1 MLGTVGKY
9 RYRILPALFRGVRFS
24 SSTIITEQNKKHVLT
39 LDLSCSCSLP
49 LSIHHAYS
57 HTHSFVKLDTTSRD
71 EVLQVV
77 MQLRSSTL
85 VGHPVHARLK
95 STVIAPVDRGV
106 RVWLPTVPWMSPA
119 GAEAV
124 SSLPKK
130 KKTRS
135 RGKRKK
141 KGQTVSS
148 SEGTEVKALENVAE
162 LSALSIQVQASL
174 SEDDF
179 PTLLDNHVEW
189 ETPLEEHED
198 VNNKEEE
205 ESDSKSSSKNLSDMA
220 STATTTSTSSSSVD
234 KQKATL
240 GYAAALR
247 KAIANPDVVAAPS
260 LSSSKTNA
268 VSKEITVPP
277 TGKRNEESP
286 THPVASAVLPV
297 VQPAKWG
304 GGRSFVDVLRKS

>member
-1 MLGTVGKY
+1 ML
-9 RYRILPALFRGVRFS
+9 R
-24 SSTIITEQNKKHVLT
+24 
-39 LDLSCSCSLP
+39 
-49 LSIHHAYS
+49 
-57 HTHSFVKLDTTSRD
+57 
-71 EVLQVV
+71 VV

-85 VGHPVHARLK
+85 AGHPVHARLK
-95 STVIAPVDRGV
+95 SSVTAPVDRGG
-106 RVWLPTVPWMSPA
+106 RIWLPTMPWMSSA
-119 GAEAV
+119 GAASASLQV
-124 SSLPKK
+124 SLPKK

-141 KGQTVSS
+141 KTVSS

-162 LSALSIQVQASL
+162 ISALSIQVQASL

-189 ETPLEEHED
+189 ETPIEEHED

-234 KQKATL
+234 KQKTTL

-247 KAIANPDVVAAPS
+247 KAIADPTAVADPS
-260 LSSSKTNA
+260 SSSSKTNA
-268 VSKEITVPP
+268 VSKEIVVTP
-277 TGKRNEESP
+277 TDKRNQESP
-286 THPVASAVLPV
+286 THPVASAVLPAV
-297 VQPAKWG
+297 EPVKWG
-304 GGRSFVDVLRKS
+304 GGRSFVNVLRTSS